1 MASHVP
7 WFCSWQG
14 GHMHRCCSSTCINV
28 QSNGKNPC
36 CRQLLQVFSSY
47 QPLWEQLEDLD
58 CHTQLLDPPQALS
71 QPYSNCSR
79 CIALGNRASC
89 QLQLSAAAPS
99 ALPTLVFHGP
109 SSVVA
114 GLQNCWY
121 GSAHALWD
129 DTRSVRENL
138 ETVLQLRLPA
148 PKPGVRKGCA
158 PLQHV
163 ASDTAAAADEGLD
176 ADMLDAE
183 AGGYSSDLDDDAAA
197 GACAVCYSLHLPDP
211 DRPDETGEA
220 ANVECS
226 SCKRLFHTECLAEWL
241 GALPDSRR
249 VFDTLFGTCPF
260 CQSSI
265 GVSRKHV
272 GA

>member
-211 DRPDETGEA
+211 DRPDETG
-220 ANVECS
+220 
-226 SCKRLFHTECLAEWL
+226 RLAPLQPEVYCLL
-241 GALPDSRR
+241 KDDS
-249 VFDTLFGTCPF
+249 GCWSP
-260 CQSSI
+260 
-265 GVSRKHV
+265 
-272 GA
+272 